1 VAGLVCWYLLT
12 LDSHASLLLLLFPP
26 VYREGGGPF
35 TLGDYAVG
43 DASFEALLDQL
54 AGLYTPAASPAA
66 AAAVEALPR
75 LPVPPAPGGPD
86 APEPHE
92 VYAVVTPGEA
102 CPVCHDE
109 MAPGALVV
117 QLPCAGG
124 HTGGRLVVRHKGAS
138 FWHNSEKVCLGVGWW
153 WGLRIHDQQTM
164 SSGGCGGSAG
174 SCTSISA
181 YQLEHTG
188 SSTLDQPRST
198 EP

>member
-1 VAGLVCWYLLT
+1 MAGLVCWYLLT

-117 QLPCAGG
+117 QLPCSHCFHEPCLLPWLDTVRDGPGKGG
-124 HTGGRLVVRHKGAS
+124 WCGGR
-138 FWHNSEKVCLGVGWW
+138 E
-153 WGLRIHDQQTM
+153 
-164 SSGGCGGSAG
+164 GG
-174 SCTSISA
+174 
-181 YQLEHTG
+181 
-188 SSTLDQPRST
+188 
-198 EP
+198 